1 MNIIKVDTDK
11 LFSGINEY
19 QAKFNIT
26 PYIICNQSTIQLI
39 ASQFTVIGSK
49 EDILKFKETEETG
62 MIASYKGYKVLED
75 ESLRLGEVEI
85 R

>member
-11 LFSGINEY
+11 LFSGINKY

-26 PYIICNQSTIQLI
+26 PYIICNHNTIQLI

-49 EDILKFKETEETG
+49 EDILRFKETG
-62 MIASYKGYKVLED
+62 MVASYKGYKVLED
-75 ESLRLGEVEI
+75 ESLELGEVEI